1 MTDARSSTHP
11 PTRYLHRPQG
21 RVAYDLQGDGPLVVL
36 VPGMAE
42 LRSSYRFLAPALV
55 AAGYTV
61 ATTDLR
67 GHGDSDTTFTSYGDP
82 ETASDVSALIDE
94 LGRPAVVVG
103 NSLAAG
109 AGVIAAA
116 EHPGQVC
123 GLVLV
128 GPFVRNPRQ
137 PPGMRSLL
145 RVLTAPPWVAG
156 VWKAY
161 LPTLY
166 AGAKPADFAEYRAA
180 VVAKLRQPGYGTAFS
195 RTVRQTDHR
204 SAEARLAQVDTPVLV
219 VMGERDPDFKDPA
232 AEAAWIGETL
242 RGEVVM
248 VPDAGHYPHSQQP
261 GRTAAAVLDFLARIT
276 TRA

>member
-1 MTDARSSTHP
+1 MTASRHTSPST
-11 PTRYLHRPQG
+11 TRFLHRGEG
-21 RVAYDLQGDGPLVVL
+21 RLAYDVQGSGPLVIL

-82 ETASDVSALIDE
+82 ETASDISALITE

-116 EHPGQVC
+116 DHPEQIS
-123 GLVLV
+123 GLALV
-128 GPFVRNPRQ
+128 GPFVRNPTL

-145 RVLTAPPWVAG
+145 HVMTSPLWVAT

-161 LPTLY
+161 MPSLY
-166 AGAKPADFAEYRAA
+166 AGAKPADFTAYRAA
-180 VVAKLRQPGYGTAFS
+180 VVDRLRQPGYGKAFS
-195 RTVRQTDHR
+195 RTARQTDHA
-204 SAEARLAQVDTPVLV
+204 SAEARLAEVDTPVLV
-219 VMGERDPDFKDPA
+219 VMGDRDPDFKDPA
-232 AEAAWIGETL
+232 AEAAWIGEAL

-248 VPDAGHYPHSQQP
+248 VPDAGHYPHAQQP
-261 GRTAAAVLDFLARIT
+261 EVTTRAVLDFLAKVHPD
-276 TRA
+276 A

>member
-1 MTDARSSTHP
+1 MTDARSSARP
-11 PTRYLHRPQG
+11 PTRYLHRPEG
-21 RVAYDLQGDGPLVVL
+21 RIAYDLQGDGPLVVL

-42 LRSSYRFLAPALV
+42 LRSSYRFLAPALA

-67 GHGDSDTTFTSYGDP
+67 GHGDSDTTFASYGDP

-94 LGRPAVVVG
+94 LGRPAVIVG

-109 AGVIAAA
+109 AGIIVAA
-116 EHPGQVC
+116 EHPGQVR
-123 GLVLV
+123 GLVLI

-137 PPGMRSLL
+137 APGMRALFHLL
-145 RVLTAPPWVAG
+145 TSPLWVAA

-180 VVAKLRQPGYGTAFS
+180 VVAKLRQPGHGAAFS
-195 RTVRQTDHR
+195 RTARQTDHR
-204 SAEARLAQVDTPVLV
+204 PAEARLTEVDTPVLV
-219 VMGERDPDFKDPA
+219 VMGERDPDFTDPA

-242 RGEVVM
+242 HGEVVM
-248 VPDAGHYPHSQQP
+248 VPDAGHYPQSQQP
-261 GRTAAAVLDFLARIT
+261 ERTTGAVLDFLTRIS